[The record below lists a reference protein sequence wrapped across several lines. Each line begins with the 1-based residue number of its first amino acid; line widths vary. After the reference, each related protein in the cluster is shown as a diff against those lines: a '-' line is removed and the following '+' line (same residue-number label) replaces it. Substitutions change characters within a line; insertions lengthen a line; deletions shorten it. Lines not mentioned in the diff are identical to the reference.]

1 MMSNE
6 KTVRGAGV
14 WLFLLI
20 TFGWSWGIASGIHI
34 SGTQYGIVL
43 AALFMAG
50 PGVAAFTCAFIYD
63 RHRFFTSLGLN
74 SNPFNKWLL
83 IAFLTPV
90 LMSVIAYLATK
101 YIGGR
106 DMLSLEG
113 AFLVQIKNAGVDPET
128 LPLSVKQIAL
138 LQVLSAPF
146 VAAVVNTIV
155 MMLTE
160 EVGWR
165 GWLWDRWSHMP
176 FWQHALLTGLIWG
189 VWHAPMVALG
199 HNYPELPIWGP
210 VIFTVWVML
219 MTPIIAFIRE
229 VGGTMVHAAM
239 FHGVF
244 NGVAPITVILMVDP
258 SMPWRG
264 ALGLG
269 GFATLALGIA
279 AVVFHRNVH
288 R

>member
-1 MMSNE
+1 MTNE
-6 KTVRGAGV
+6 NVARRTDV

-20 TFGWSWGIASGIHI
+20 TFGWSWGIAAGIHI
-34 SGTQYGIVL
+34 SGTGYGL
-43 AALFMAG
+43 ALTALYMAG
-50 PGVAAFTCAFIYD
+50 PGVAAFICAYIYD
-63 RHRFFTSLGLN
+63 RHRFLASLGLN
-74 SNPFNKWLL
+74 SNPFNKWLI
-83 IAFLTPV
+83 IAFLTPILITAV
-90 LMSVIAYLATK
+90 AYLATK

-106 DMLSLEG
+106 DMLSLEE
-113 AFLVQIKNAGVDPET
+113 AFSVQIMNAGVDPET
-128 LPLSVKQIAL
+128 LPFSVKQIAL

-146 VAAVVNTIV
+146 VAAVVNTLV

-165 GWLWDRWSHMP
+165 GWLWDRWSHMS
-176 FWQHALLTGLIWG
+176 FWHHALLTGLIWG
-189 VWHAPMVALG
+189 VWHAPMIAFG

-210 VIFTVWVML
+210 VIFTAWVML

-229 VGGTMVHAAM
+229 AGGSMVPAAM

-244 NGVAPITVILMVDP
+244 NGVAPITVILMADP

-269 GFATLALGIA
+269 GFATLALGVA
-279 AVVFHRNVH
+279 AVVFYRNVY